1 RTQVH
6 PNPKFAPDK
15 TAYFTNLYGKRIAR
29 RYYRGPKPE
38 GDLRGNR
45 HGERYFF
52 EGALDDQK
60 FRWVRRAINDLA
72 NAYRSTNREKY
83 ARRALF
89 LLDAF
94 GHKYRHY
101 LSHEGRGINGYYIN
115 TKKRERNA
123 ADNGWV
129 TDEREAPFSW
139 SAGRLLKWW
148 GGEMLRDV
156 IPAYAALRKSR
167 AMEALSKEKGY
178 DVAKHIDDHVLREM
192 ADYVLLIPWKSHMAN
207 NLSNMFVQLA
217 EIGATVGEPEYVHKV
232 YKYCNTVMESYEK
245 EHGRAGYS
253 YDLHN
258 SEGAQG
264 HYGVMSRIHSV
275 FKSIEGYS
283 DPEGYVGREDGLH
296 FDDLSLD
303 EVMPLFDASIYAPEA
318 YCLPN
323 GALSPTHDTVGYHP
337 TGRRGTQL
345 TIAPL
350 TESRNR
356 LLPGFGHAVLG
367 AGKGERQSQVHLRF
381 STQDANHTHHDNLG
395 LVWFAHGREL
405 SGDIGYQRNK
415 LRFWSASTMSHNTVV
430 VDRSEQKGSKPVGN
444 LLFFEALP
452 GLSMVQVDSTSF
464 YKHAGVTRYRRT
476 VIHNT
481 AETDRPYF
489 VDVFEVAGGKV
500 HDYAIHGSVLGDQVG
515 ASSLRLESTPK
526 VLSKDGNTYK
536 LFRNV
541 ISAPAEGD
549 YSVTFTDK
557 GDRRVGTRIHLFGDP
572 AATVLL
578 GESPALRPV
587 GHYSDKDVL
596 KYGMPHL
603 IVRRDDGSP
612 SVFAAVYDMFGD
624 GPQIAKVERLTGGEG
639 ELALRIV
646 FTGGRTDT
654 VLLSLT
660 GPRRMSRAG
669 VAMNGTLGCVV
680 SMKGKTE
687 LHLIEGTELE
697 AAGNRLEQDAAAFA
711 GHVTGGERV
720 HSGGAANCFVTDAS
734 LPEERALDG
743 KWLILEHGDGE
754 TTNGHQI
761 DRVERNGGACV
772 IHLKRD
778 HGMTFANGVATER
791 LSPWREFAKP
801 ERFVIRR
808 SLSTVPDARKGPAG
822 DGPPAGSEPVK
833 LVEAKLG
840 LRFRADDGEG
850 NGSTSIVPNFVALR
864 MGEYSGYVLVPT
876 DGVYTFSVEAN
887 HEAALEVAGRELVDM
902 KGLGPYRVWKAGISL
917 RAGFHPIRVWYRPPK
932 RGRSS
937 LTVRYSGPGIER
949 QRVPDWALFQ

>member
-1 RTQVH
+1 
-6 PNPKFAPDK
+6 
-15 TAYFTNLYGKRIAR
+15 
-29 RYYRGPKPE
+29 
-38 GDLRGNR
+38 
-45 HGERYFF
+45 
-52 EGALDDQK
+52 
-60 FRWVRRAINDLA
+60 
-72 NAYRSTNREKY
+72 
-83 ARRALF
+83 
-89 LLDAF
+89 
-94 GHKYRHY
+94 
-101 LSHEGRGINGYYIN
+101 
-115 TKKRERNA
+115 
-123 ADNGWV
+123 
-129 TDEREAPFSW
+129 
-139 SAGRLLKWW
+139 
-148 GGEMLRDV
+148 
-156 IPAYAALRKSR
+156 
-167 AMEALSKEKGY
+167 
-178 DVAKHIDDHVLREM
+178 
-192 ADYVLLIPWKSHMAN
+192 
-207 NLSNMFVQLA
+207 
-217 EIGATVGEPEYVHKV
+217 
-232 YKYCNTVMESYEK
+232 
-245 EHGRAGYS
+245 
-253 YDLHN
+253 
-258 SEGAQG
+258 
-264 HYGVMSRIHSV
+264 
-275 FKSIEGYS
+275 
-283 DPEGYVGREDGLH
+283 
-296 FDDLSLD
+296 
-303 EVMPLFDASIYAPEA
+303 
-318 YCLPN
+318 
-323 GALSPTHDTVGYHP
+323 
-337 TGRRGTQL
+337 
-345 TIAPL
+345 
-350 TESRNR
+350 
-356 LLPGFGHAVLG
+356 
-367 AGKGERQSQVHLRF
+367 
-381 STQDANHTHHDNLG
+381 
-395 LVWFAHGREL
+395 
-405 SGDIGYQRNK
+405 
-415 LRFWSASTMSHNTVV
+415 
-430 VDRSEQKGSKPVGN
+430 
-444 LLFFEALP
+444 
-452 GLSMVQVDSTSF
+452 
-464 YKHAGVTRYRRT
+464 
-476 VIHNT
+476 

-596 KYGMPHL
+596 KYWMPHL

-864 MGEYSGYVLVPT
+864 SGEYSGYVLVPA

-887 HEAALEVAGRELVDM
+887 HEAGLEVAGRELVDM